1 MANMIPIS
9 TVTVGSG
16 GAASI
21 DFTGIPQTYTDLVIK
36 LSIRSSQLGAIADY
50 GKVLFNGS
58 TTGYSYKDVYGN
70 GSSAASTGG
79 TTTLLMT
86 YQGNAGTAN
95 VFGNSEIYIP
105 NYGATNNKSFSI
117 DGVVENNATTG
128 YPTLTAGLWAN
139 TSPIGSISIGPA
151 SGTWQQYSTATI
163 YGIRKY

>member
-16 GAASI
+16 GVASI
-21 DFTGIPQTYTDLVIK
+21 DFTSIPQTYTDLVVK
-36 LSIRSSQLGAIADY
+36 LSIRSSQSGAIADY

-58 TTGYSYKDVYGN
+58 TTGYSYRDLYGN
-70 GSSAASTGG
+70 SSSASSTGA

-95 VFGNSEIYIP
+95 VFGNSEIYIF
-105 NYGATNNKSFSI
+105 NYRESSNKSFSV
-117 DGVVENNATTG
+117 DGVVENNATTA
-128 YPTLTAGLWAN
+128 YPTLTGAIWAN
-139 TSPIGSISIGPA
+139 TSPISSISIGPA
-151 SGTWQQYSTATI
+151 SGTWLQYSTATL